1 MTPAPES
8 INVSLGKILERMM
21 QHSIPDEDM
30 PRQYRYRCLAC
41 KDVGV
46 EFYLHPDYPDRSY
59 ARPCKH
65 CTLGRVTLKTWRKP
79 PRKSRKTGEH
89 LDPVVWANLSDED
102 VNAILALPCAHV
114 PVPEPVVAPLV
125 TPASSSTA
133 NEPIP
138 PDPVE

>member
-1 MTPAPES
+1 MPAPES
-8 INVSLGKILERMM
+8 INVALGKILERMM

-41 KDVGV
+41 KDIGV

-65 CTLGRVTLKTWRKP
+65 CTLGQVILKQWRKAP
-79 PRKSRKTGEH
+79 SHSRKTKEA
-89 LDPVVWANLSDED
+89 LEPVAWSELTDFD
-102 VNAILALPCAHV
+102 VLAILALPCAHV
-114 PVPEPVVAPLV
+114 PVPEPAPVVV
-125 TPASSSTA
+125 TPAAA

-138 PDPVE
+138 QDPAE